1 MIFGCIPAYNHTLS
15 FLVWIAGDNDLEQ
28 FISQDLK
35 EMIGNPSWINVFA
48 LVDYRSSSSDTLY
61 RVEEDLIP
69 LETFDEVN
77 SGDPIILSSFLNGY
91 RGEDLS
97 FLVIW
102 NHGDWWRG
110 ESQKKVKGVAYDF
123 TDLDFFTISEI
134 KSVLRGSPVTV
145 LGFDACLMGTFEIL
159 WELKDCAR
167 YIVVS
172 SKEVPGNGW
181 DYSVLRYSKDISSL
195 LSNIVKRYGE
205 IYGTEYSLS
214 VWDTS
219 KLAEIMLWLNRVAQ
233 YMIESNLSPWEFE
246 VERRV
251 VGGSAT
257 ELVELGSFAKS
268 LQNSSDSVLRE
279 YGEGLYSAIVS
290 ARIYGTPDSYTDLTI
305 YLPQKVKNPEYWD
318 DFVALNDFTSESSW
332 DDLIEHWRDRN

>member
-1 MIFGCIPAYNHTLS
+1 MIFGCIPVYNHTLS

-28 FISQDLK
+28 FIFQDLK

-48 LVDYRSSSSDTLY
+48 LVDYRSSSDTLY
-61 RVEEDLIP
+61 RVEEGLIP
-69 LETFDEVN
+69 LETFDEIN
-77 SGDPIILSSFLNGY
+77 SGDPVVLSSFLNAY

-97 FLVIW
+97 LLVIW

-110 ESQKKVKGVAYDF
+110 ESQNRLKVW
-123 TDLDFFTISEI
+123 LTISRIWIFHHKRDKE
-134 KSVLRGSPVTV
+134 RFEGSPVTV

-167 YIVVS
+167 YVVVS
-172 SKEVPGNGW
+172 SKEAPGNGW
-181 DYSVLRYSKDISSL
+181 DYSVLRYSKDLSSL

-219 KLAEIMLWLNRVAQ
+219 KLDEIMLWLDRVAQ
-233 YMIESNLSPWEFE
+233 YMIENNLSPWEFE
-246 VERRV
+246 VERRTA
-251 VGGSAT
+251 GGSTT

-268 LQNSSDSVLRE
+268 LQNSSDVVLRE

-290 ARIYGTPDSYTDLTI
+290 ARVYGTPDNYTDLTI

-318 DFVALNDFTSESSW
+318 DFVALSDFTSESSW
-332 DDLIEHWRDRN
+332 DDLIEHWRDKN